1 MTLKCIS
8 IVMTVLSMVL
18 YVIFIPYTL
27 ALRDVLSGWYQ
38 KFTLFVS
45 VVCPMVGWSIV
56 PLILPGKPAPF
67 IILFSVPIV
76 TIFLVSSWVMEDMSL
91 GLKAIAYART
101 GKMTDSR
108 VRSVVATVD
117 YVIYGTKQV
126 AGSELAQILHIS
138 SCCFLLTMGYVCH
151 LIDFLATKEL
161 LFYVH

>member
-1 MTLKCIS
+1 MILKCMSMMVTILS
-8 IVMTVLSMVL
+8 IML

-45 VVCPMVGWSIV
+45 VACPMVGWSIV
-56 PLILPGKPAPF
+56 SLILPGKPAPF

-76 TIFLVSSWVMEDMSL
+76 TIFLVSMWVMEDMSL
-91 GLKAIAYART
+91 GLKAIAYVRT

-108 VRSVVATVD
+108 VRSVVATTN
-117 YVIYGTKQV
+117 YAIYGTKRV
-126 AGSELAQILHIS
+126 TESELAQVLHLS
-138 SCCFLLTMGYVCH
+138 SCCFLLTMGYICH